1 MNSALHPDYPLRT
14 DRLMLRPFQPDDAE
28 AIAAYQGRVDVCR
41 YIPYSPRSVAD
52 VRQRLDSGAWRS
64 TIEAE
69 GDAIT
74 LGVTLSETGSLIGD
88 VMLRWASSEHATG
101 EIGYVLHPAHTGHGY
116 ATEAVRAL
124 LPLAFDEQGLH
135 RLFARLDARN
145 SASANVCRRLGMRQ
159 EAHLRE
165 NEWFKGEWTDEIV
178 FGLLAHE
185 WHAQSSG

>member
-14 DRLMLRPFQPDDAE
+14 DRLVLRPFEPDDAE
-28 AIAAYQGRVDVCR
+28 AIAAYQGLVDVCR

-52 VRQRLDSGAWRS
+52 VRQRLDSGAWPS
-64 TIEAE
+64 TIAAE

-74 LGVTLSETGSLIGD
+74 LGVTLAATGSLIGD

-124 LPLAFDEQGLH
+124 LPLAFDDMGLH

-178 FGLLAHE
+178 FALLAHE
-185 WHAQSSG
+185 SQAQSSG

>member
-14 DRLMLRPFQPDDAE
+14 DRLVLRPFEPDDAE
-28 AIAAYQGRVDVCR
+28 AIAAYQGLVDVCR

-64 TIEAE
+64 TIAAE

-74 LGVTLSETGSLIGD
+74 LGVTLAATGSLIGD
-88 VMLRWASSEHATG
+88 VMLRWASGEHATG

-124 LPLAFDEQGLH
+124 LPLAFDDMGLH

-178 FGLLAHE
+178 FALLAHE
-185 WHAQSSG
+185 SQAQSSG

>member
-14 DRLMLRPFQPDDAE
+14 ARLMLRPFEPEDAE
-28 AIAAYQGRVDVCR
+28 AIAAYQGRADVCR

-52 VRQRLDSGAWRS
+52 VRQRLDSRAWRS
-64 TIEAE
+64 TIAAE

-116 ATEAVRAL
+116 ATEAARAL
-124 LPLAFDEQGLH
+124 LPLAFDDMGLH

-165 NEWFKGEWTDEIV
+165 NEWFKGEWADEIV
-178 FGLLAHE
+178 FALLAHE
-185 WHAQSSG
+185 SQAQSSG